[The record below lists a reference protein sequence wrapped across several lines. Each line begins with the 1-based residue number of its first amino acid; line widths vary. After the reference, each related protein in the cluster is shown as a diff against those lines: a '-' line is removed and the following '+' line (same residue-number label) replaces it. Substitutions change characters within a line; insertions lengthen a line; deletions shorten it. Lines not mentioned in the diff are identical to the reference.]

1 MGTETAEQP
10 VQDSAPSLE
19 DRLGALMG
27 IPEDPPEGEQP
38 EENPSQE
45 AQAENTEPTTF
56 EIEVEGEK
64 FTLPKKLEK
73 GFLQEKDYT
82 QKTQSLAETRRLLDV
97 QGEQLK
103 IAASEAQFQ
112 QQIGPELQQLG
123 MLESLIKQA
132 NQLDWASMDTAD
144 LMRKRIELDTLKDQ
158 RDTLAET
165 IQGKQQEW
173 GAKQVQA
180 LNELRAKGMETL
192 KKAVPTWDEKTSAAV
207 KEHALQ
213 NGYTESEVANIFD
226 PRHALTLY
234 KAMQYD
240 QLKAKA
246 QPAVAA
252 AKNVKPGAS
261 NPMSKATQSKL
272 AYRKAVQAT
281 ENDPSARK
289 AVVQDRIASIFGG

>member
-1 MGTETAEQP
+1 MGTDNTAEQP

-19 DRLGALMG
+19 DRLAASMG
-27 IPEDPPEGEQP
+27 LTPEAAEGEEPTEAAPETPEG
-38 EENPSQE
+38 S
-45 AQAENTEPTTF
+45 AEPTTF
-56 EIEVEGEK
+56 ELEVEGEK

-82 QKTQSLAETRRLLDV
+82 QKSQGLAETRRLLDM

-103 IAASEAQFQ
+103 ISAAEAQFQ
-112 QQIGPELQQLG
+112 QQIAPELQQLG

-132 NQLDWASMDTAD
+132 GQLDWATMPTDE
-144 LMRKRIELDTLKDQ
+144 LMRKRIELDSLKDQ

-173 GAKQVQA
+173 GQKQVQA
-180 LNELRAKGMETL
+180 LNDLRAKGMETL
-192 KKAVPTWDEKTSAAV
+192 KKAVPTWTEETSKQV
-207 KEHALQ
+207 REHALSM
-213 NGYTESEVANIFD
+213 GFTDSEVSNIFD
-226 PRHALTLY
+226 PRHALALY

-261 NPMSKATQSKL
+261 NAMDANTRAKL
-272 AYRKAVQAT
+272 GFRKAVQ
-281 ENDPSARK
+281 SAGDDVAK
-289 AVVQDRIASIFGG
+289 KSQLAQDRIAQIFGG

>member
-10 VQDSAPSLE
+10 VQDSAPSIE
-19 DRLGALMG
+19 DRIGAAMG
-27 IPEDPPEGEQP
+27 IPPDPEPGEEPAEEAEAPE
-38 EENPSQE
+38 QE
-45 AQAENTEPTTF
+45 ATEPTTF
-56 EIEVEGEK
+56 EIEVEGKK
-64 FTLPKKLEK
+64 FTLPKELEK

-82 QKTQSLAETRRLLDV
+82 QKSQSLAETRRLLDV

-103 IAASEAQFQ
+103 ISAAEAQFQ
-112 QQIGPELQQLG
+112 QQIAPELQQLG
-123 MLESLIKQA
+123 MLESLIQQA
-132 NQLDWASMDTAD
+132 NGLKWQDMSTDELI
-144 LMRKRIELDTLKDQ
+144 RKRMEFDALKDQ

-173 GAKQVQA
+173 GQKQVQA

-192 KKAVPTWDEKTSAAV
+192 KKAVPSWNEETSKAV
-207 KEHALQ
+207 KEHALSH
-213 NGYTESEVANIFD
+213 GYTESEIANIFD

-246 QPAVAA
+246 QPAVAS

-261 NPMSKATQSKL
+261 NPMSKQTQSKL
-272 AYRKAVQAT
+272 AFRKAVQAT
-281 ENDPSARK
+281 ADDPQARK
-289 AVVQDRIASIFGG
+289 AVVEDRIARLFGG